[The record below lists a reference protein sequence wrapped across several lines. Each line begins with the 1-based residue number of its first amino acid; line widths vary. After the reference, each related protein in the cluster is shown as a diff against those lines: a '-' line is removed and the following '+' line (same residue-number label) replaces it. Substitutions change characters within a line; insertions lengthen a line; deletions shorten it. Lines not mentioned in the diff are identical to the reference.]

1 MEGWAA
7 RYLPAT
13 ADEVLQNP
21 QVIGMDTLADLGID
35 SDQLAAVFGD
45 QAGYIVN
52 QLLPF
57 LFANTPVGQT
67 PNISS
72 VINKVHDVL
81 KGMATPGG
89 ETFDVAKLLELLFAQ
104 AGNADAKNG
113 ATTMSGLF
121 SGLSP
126 SEYAAA
132 MQGMVNNVSNWAP
145 TPFFGQAIRNWYGN
159 QQTNYLSDA
168 LRALNPE
175 QRNLGE
181 ILRGSAFPGAS

>member
-1 MEGWAA
+1 MEGFAA
-7 RYLPAT
+7 RYLPGT

-21 QVIGMDTLADLGID
+21 QVIGLDTLAELGID

-57 LFANTPVGQT
+57 LFANTPLGQT

-72 VINKVHDVL
+72 VINKVHEVL

-89 ETFDVAKLLELLFAQ
+89 ETFDVAELLALLFGQ
-104 AGNADAKNG
+104 AANADATTG

-126 SEYAAA
+126 SEYASA
-132 MQGMVNNVSNWAP
+132 MQTMVNNVSNWAP
-145 TPFFGQAIRNWYGN
+145 TPFFGQAIRNWYDS

-181 ILRGSAFPGAS
+181 ILRGSLFPGAI